1 MPSEPLPSA
10 MVDPAETMRAM
21 RDLLIKLDAFQP
33 TENHPTDCYTC
44 KLIREATGFLTLHD
58 QGY

>member
-1 MPSEPLPSA
+1 